1 MTYRQYWPARSH
13 RHRSLRWCV
22 SGLCALLSVGLRYV
36 AGEFQIAV
44 RAYVL
49 EMNLPLAGYP
59 TGAEK

>member
-1 MTYRQYWPARSH
+1 
-13 RHRSLRWCV
+13 
-22 SGLCALLSVGLRYV
+22 LLSVGLRYV

-49 EMNLPLAGYP
+49 EMNLPLASYP